1 MLVSAE
7 EVTDNEIDRLVDG
20 VFLPLIR
27 THAGA

>member
-7 EVTDNEIDRLVDG
+7 EATDNEIDRLVDD